1 MVLAGIARRVGGC
14 HKPQETLAML
24 IRLAVAGLCAGL
36 VLDASAAS
44 ISVSV
49 RGSDAIFLA
58 GRTDLTIPPANE
70 PWTGPGDFL
79 ARHSGPTP
87 EEIQE
92 TLPPVILV
100 TGGDVIRVADPAV
113 GGVSF
118 FNGLGAPL
126 FGPGGN
132 GPAGSSLSGLGGISG
147 YLGPQGPLT
156 GVFLNDAAP
165 DGSTAA
171 PAALDF
177 RPSGLGIEFASLS
190 PLLGQVFY
198 IGDGV
203 TAGGDFQEFI
213 APTGAT
219 RLFLGIPDGFGFGG
233 VPGAYDD
240 NDGAYRV
247 TIGVNQIPVP
257 EPDALALLAV
267 AAVAGVGLA
276 RRRRTR

>member
-1 MVLAGIARRVGGC
+1 
-14 HKPQETLAML
+14 ML
-24 IRLAVAGLCAGL
+24 LRLAIAGLCAGL
-36 VLDASAAS
+36 VFDASAAS

-70 PWTGPGDFL
+70 AWTGPGDFL
-79 ARHSGPTP
+79 ARHPGPTP
-87 EEIQE
+87 EEIRE

-118 FNGLGAPL
+118 FNGFGAPL

-132 GPAGSSLSGLGGISG
+132 GPAGSSLTSLGGISG
-147 YLGPQGPLT
+147 YIGPQGPLT
-156 GVFLNDAAP
+156 GVFLTDAIP
-165 DGSTAA
+165 DGSTPA
-171 PAALDF
+171 PATLDF
-177 RPSGLGIEFASLS
+177 RPTGLGIEFASLS

-203 TAGGDFQEFI
+203 TSGGDFQEFI
-213 APTGAT
+213 APAGAT

-240 NDGAYRV
+240 NDGSYRV

-257 EPDALALLAV
+257 EPDALALLAI
-267 AAVAGVGLA
+267 AAIAGAGLT
-276 RRRRTR
+276 RRRGTR

>member
-1 MVLAGIARRVGGC
+1 
-14 HKPQETLAML
+14 
-24 IRLAVAGLCAGL
+24 
-36 VLDASAAS
+36 
-44 ISVSV
+44 
-49 RGSDAIFLA
+49 
-58 GRTDLTIPPANE
+58 
-70 PWTGPGDFL
+70 
-79 ARHSGPTP
+79 
-87 EEIQE
+87 
-92 TLPPVILV
+92 
-100 TGGDVIRVADPAV
+100 
-113 GGVSF
+113 
-118 FNGLGAPL
+118 
-126 FGPGGN
+126 
-132 GPAGSSLSGLGGISG
+132 
-147 YLGPQGPLT
+147 
-156 GVFLNDAAP
+156 VFLNDAAP